1 MSAGADPGGRH
12 WTEAYVGLPYE
23 QGGGPSATLPSAS
36 LGTGRASDRGF
47 NCWTFF
53 RHVQLERFGIRV
65 PAIAEPESRFKLLR
79 KVPAAA
85 VELGWERVDPPR
97 TGDAVLMAHWKH
109 PSHVGLWVDE
119 VNGGAVLH
127 CVAGAGAV
135 LATPAHLEMGQWRI
149 ISFFRPCDMPAAT
162 LEVPGHG

>member
-1 MSAGADPGGRH
+1 MSAPH
-12 WTEAYVGLPYE
+12 WTEAYVGLPYRN
-23 QGGGPSATLPSAS
+23 GGGAQ
-36 LGTGRASDRGF
+36 GF

-53 RHVQLERFGIRV
+53 RHVQLQQFGIRV
-65 PAIAEPESRFKLLR
+65 PEISEPASRFKLLR

-85 VELGWERVDPPR
+85 GELGWGKVETPR

-127 CVAGAGAV
+127 
-135 LATPAHLEMGQWRI
+135 LSLIHI
-149 ISFFRPCDMPAAT
+149 
-162 LEVPGHG
+162 

>member
-1 MSAGADPGGRH
+1 MSARANPSERH
-12 WTEAYVGLPYE
+12 WTEAYIGLPYE
-23 QGGGPSATLPSAS
+23 KGGGPSATLR
-36 LGTGRASDRGF
+36 TSDRGF

-53 RHVQLERFGIRV
+53 RHVQLQQFGIRV
-65 PAIAEPESRFKLLR
+65 PEISEPESRFRLLR

-85 VELGWERVDPPR
+85 VELGWEKVDRPR

-119 VNGGAVLH
+119 VNGGSVLH
-127 CVAGAGAV
+127 CVDGPGAV
-135 LATPAHLEMGQWRI
+135 LATRAHLQMGQWRI
-149 ISFFRPCDMPAAT
+149 ISFFRPRDMAIGL

>member
-1 MSAGADPGGRH
+1 MSAH

-23 QGGGPSATLPSAS
+23 KGGGSK
-36 LGTGRASDRGF
+36 GF

-53 RHVQLERFGIRV
+53 RHVQLHRFGIRV
-65 PAIAEPESRFKLLR
+65 PEISEPDSKFKLLR

-85 VELGWERVDPPR
+85 RELGWEKVGTPR
-97 TGDAVLMAHWKH
+97 TGDAVLMAHFKH
-109 PSHVGLWVDE
+109 PNHVGLWVDV

-127 CVAGAGAV
+127 CAAGAGSV
-135 LATPAHLEMGQWRI
+135 LATRTHLELGQWRI
-149 ISFFRPCDMPAAT
+149 ISFFRPRDMAAET

>member
-1 MSAGADPGGRH
+1 MSAPH
-12 WTEAYVGLPYE
+12 WTESYVGLPYKK
-23 QGGGPSATLPSAS
+23 GGGEQ
-36 LGTGRASDRGF
+36 GF

-53 RHVQLERFGIRV
+53 RHVQLQQFGIRV
-65 PAIAEPESRFKLLR
+65 PEISEPASRFKLLR

-85 VELGWERVDPPR
+85 GELGWGKVETPR

-127 CVAGAGAV
+127 CVAGAGSV
-135 LATPAHLEMGQWRI
+135 LATRAHLEMGQWRI

>member
-1 MSAGADPGGRH
+1 MSSRH

-23 QGGGPSATLPSAS
+23 KGGGDS
-36 LGTGRASDRGF
+36 GF

-53 RHVQLERFGIRV
+53 RHVQLNHCGIRV
-65 PAIAEPESRFKLLR
+65 PEIAEPDSRFRLLR

-85 VELGWERVDPPR
+85 GELGWEKVETPR

-109 PSHVGLWVDE
+109 PSHVGLWVDDA
-119 VNGGAVLH
+119 NGGAVLH
-127 CVAGAGAV
+127 CVAGAGVV
-135 LATPAHLEMGQWRI
+135 LATPTHLKMGQWRI
-149 ISFFRPCDMPAAT
+149 ISFFRPRDMPAAV